1 MKIQVLKKMPFFLPF
16 AGCRGQCVYCNQRAI
31 TGVTE
36 LPSPEF
42 VAEKLSALTEP
53 REVCFFGGSF
63 CRFDPGLIKKYLDAV
78 ADFAPEGSTIRFS
91 TYPGDL
97 CDDALRGLVR
107 KYPIARIEL
116 GIPSLDTAVLAACRR
131 EADPEKI
138 FQDISQLKAEGLPI
152 GVQMMIGL
160 PGQSRESSIADLKK
174 LAALKGKDAWD
185 LRLYPCLVIKGTE
198 LESLWEAGAYKPLSV
213 AEAAEWGGEF
223 TDLALTLG
231 FVPIRIGLQETE
243 SLAQET
249 TAGPH
254 HPALGELIM
263 AQAASRALVR
273 EAPQGPWTVDKKYI
287 SRFTGH
293 GGYGIKCLASR
304 AGIAP
309 ESARERLSFI
319 SRQDA
324 KEDEE

>member
-1 MKIQVLKKMPFFLPF
+1 MTNKTLKKMPFFLPF

-36 LPSPEF
+36 APSPEY
-42 VAEKLSALTEP
+42 VASCLSGLDSP

-63 CRFDPGLIKKYLDAV
+63 CRFAPELIKQYLDAAV
-78 ADFAPEGSTIRFS
+78 DNAPAGSTVRFS

-97 CDDALRGLVR
+97 CDAGIRELIK
-107 KYPIARIEL
+107 KYPIACIEL
-116 GIPSLDTAVLAACRR
+116 GIPSLDPAVLRACRR

-138 FQDISQLKAEGLPI
+138 FLDIAQLMKDGLPI

-160 PGQSRESSIADLKK
+160 PGQTRASSIADLRR
-174 LAALKGKDAWD
+174 LAELKGGGTWD

-198 LESLWEAGAYKPLSV
+198 LEWLWAKGLYEPLSV
-213 AEAAEWGGEF
+213 AEAADWGGEF
-223 TDLALTLG
+223 TDLALQLG

-249 TAGPH
+249 SAGPH

-263 AQAASRALVR
+263 AQAEARRLVR
-273 EAPQGPWTVDKKYI
+273 LAPKGPWKVSRGYI

-293 GGYGIKCLASR
+293 GGYGIQCLAER
-304 AGIAP
+304 ARMTQT
-309 ESARERLSFI
+309 EVKARIEFI
-319 SRQDA
+319 
-324 KEDEE
+324 